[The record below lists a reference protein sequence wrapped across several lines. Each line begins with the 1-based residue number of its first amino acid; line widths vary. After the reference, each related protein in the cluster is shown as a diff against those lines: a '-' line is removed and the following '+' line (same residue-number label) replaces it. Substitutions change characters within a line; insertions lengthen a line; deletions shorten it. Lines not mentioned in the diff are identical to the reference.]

1 MESNLLTVRN
11 MVCRSCIKVV
21 TQDLQEIG
29 TPYDKVILGEIKLK
43 RPLTDQELSRLK
55 SKIAEDG
62 FQIIDNKR
70 QKTVE
75 MIKLIIRDIVQNHE
89 KNNLR
94 EFTKIIAKK
103 LGSEYANLSTLFSH
117 EEKVTIERY
126 LILTKL
132 EKVKELLLYNEI
144 TLSEIADKLA
154 YSNVHHLSSQFKK
167 IVGLTP
173 REFKKQIQTGRKSLD
188 KV

>member
-1 MESNLLTVRN
+1 METNILTIRN
-11 MVCRSCIKVV
+11 MVCKSCIKVL
-21 TQDLQEIG
+21 TQDLDEINI
-29 TPYDKVILGEIKLK
+29 PYDRILLGEVRLK
-43 RPLTDQELSRLK
+43 RALTDQELSK
-55 SKIAEDG
+55 MKAKIAEDG
-62 FQIIDNKR
+62 FQILDNKK

-75 MIKLIIRDIVQNHE
+75 MIKVVIRDIVQNYE

-94 EFTKIIAKK
+94 DFTKIIAKK
-103 LGSEYANLSTLFSH
+103 LGTEYANLSTLFSH
-117 EEKVTIERY
+117 EEQVTIERY

-132 EKVKELLLYNEI
+132 EKVKELLLYNES
-144 TLSEIADKLA
+144 TLSEIAVKLA

-188 KV
+188 KL